1 MLFNKDD
8 FKVQRNVNTLITDLQ
23 RKILTKEKYKLEFLL
38 KTSPRVLEKLITTP
52 DGLSDWFADDVKVQD
67 DIYTFEWD
75 GNEEQARLLLYKMN
89 SKIRFQW
96 LEDEEEGLETY
107 FELSYIIDPMTN
119 SVILHITDFAN
130 PSDKEGNLALWNQ
143 AISELKRIIGA

>member
-1 MLFNKDD
+1 MG
-8 FKVQRNVNTLITDLQ
+8 
-23 RKILTKEKYKLEFLL
+23 LTKEKYKLEFLL

-96 LEDEEEGLETY
+96 LEDEEEGVETY

-130 PSDKEGNLALWNQ
+130 SSDKEGNLALWNQ

>member
-1 MLFNKDD
+1 MGSN
-8 FKVQRNVNTLITDLQ
+8 
-23 RKILTKEKYKLEFLL
+23 KEKYKLEFLL

-75 GNEEQARLLLYKMN
+75 GNEEQARLVLYKMN

-96 LEDEEEGLETY
+96 LEDEEEGLDTF
-107 FELSYIIDPMTN
+107 FELYYVVDPMTN

-143 AISELKRIIGA
+143 AINDLKRIIGA

>member
-1 MLFNKDD
+1 MG
-8 FKVQRNVNTLITDLQ
+8 
-23 RKILTKEKYKLEFLL
+23 LTKEKYKLEFLL

-107 FELSYIIDPMTN
+107 FELSYIIDPITN

>member
-1 MLFNKDD
+1 MGSN
-8 FKVQRNVNTLITDLQ
+8 
-23 RKILTKEKYKLEFLL
+23 KEKYKLEFLL

-52 DGLSDWFADDVKVQD
+52 DGLSDWFADDVKVND

-75 GNEEQARLLLYKMN
+75 GNEEQARLVLYKMN

-96 LEDEEEGLETY
+96 LEDEEEGLDTY
-107 FELSYIIDPMTN
+107 FELSYVVDPMTN
-119 SVILHITDFAN
+119 SVILHITDFAS

-143 AISELKRIIGA
+143 AINDLKRIIGA

>member
-1 MLFNKDD
+1 MGSN
-8 FKVQRNVNTLITDLQ
+8 
-23 RKILTKEKYKLEFLL
+23 KEKYKLEFLL

-52 DGLSDWFADDVKVQD
+52 DGLSDWFADDVKVND

-75 GNEEQARLLLYKMN
+75 GNEEQARLVLYKMN

-96 LEDEEEGLETY
+96 LEDEEEGLDTY
-107 FELSYIIDPMTN
+107 FELSYVIDPMTN
-119 SVILHITDFAN
+119 SVILHITDFAS

-143 AISELKRIIGA
+143 AINDLKRIIGA

>member
-1 MLFNKDD
+1 MG
-8 FKVQRNVNTLITDLQ
+8 
-23 RKILTKEKYKLEFLL
+23 LTKEKYKLEFLL

-96 LEDEEEGLETY
+96 LEDEEEDLETY

>member
-1 MLFNKDD
+1 MGSN
-8 FKVQRNVNTLITDLQ
+8 
-23 RKILTKEKYKLEFLL
+23 KEKYKLEFLL

-75 GNEEQARLLLYKMN
+75 GNEEQARLVLYKMN

-96 LEDEEEGLETY
+96 LEDEEEGLDTF
-107 FELSYIIDPMTN
+107 FELSYVVDPMTN

-143 AISELKRIIGA
+143 AINDLKRIIGA

>member
-1 MLFNKDD
+1 
-8 FKVQRNVNTLITDLQ
+8 
-23 RKILTKEKYKLEFLL
+23 
-38 KTSPRVLEKLITTP
+38 
-52 DGLSDWFADDVKVQD
+52 
-67 DIYTFEWD
+67 
-75 GNEEQARLLLYKMN
+75 MN

-107 FELSYIIDPMTN
+107 FELSYIIDPITN

>member
-1 MLFNKDD
+1 MG
-8 FKVQRNVNTLITDLQ
+8 
-23 RKILTKEKYKLEFLL
+23 LTKEKYKLEFLL

>member
-1 MLFNKDD
+1 MGSN
-8 FKVQRNVNTLITDLQ
+8 
-23 RKILTKEKYKLEFLL
+23 KEKYKLEFLL

-52 DGLSDWFADDVKVQD
+52 DGLSDWFADDVKVND

-75 GNEEQARLLLYKMN
+75 GNEEQARLVLYKMN
-89 SKIRFQW
+89 AKIRFQW

-107 FELSYIIDPMTN
+107 FELSYIVDPMTN
-119 SVILHITDFAN
+119 SVILHITDFAS

-143 AISELKRIIGA
+143 AVNDLKRIIGA

>member
-1 MLFNKDD
+1 MG
-8 FKVQRNVNTLITDLQ
+8 
-23 RKILTKEKYKLEFLL
+23 LTKEKYKLEFLL

-75 GNEEQARLLLYKMN
+75 GNEEQARLLFYKMN

-96 LEDEEEGLETY
+96 LEDEEEDLETY

>member
-1 MLFNKDD
+1 MGSN
-8 FKVQRNVNTLITDLQ
+8 
-23 RKILTKEKYKLEFLL
+23 KEKYKLEFLL

-52 DGLSDWFADDVKVQD
+52 DGLTDWFADDVKVND

-75 GNEEQARLLLYKMN
+75 GNEEQARLVLYKMN

-96 LEDEEEGLETY
+96 LEDEEEGLDTY
-107 FELSYIIDPMTN
+107 FELSFVVDPMTN
-119 SVILHITDFAN
+119 SVILHITDFAS

-143 AISELKRIIGA
+143 AINDLKRIIGA

>member
-1 MLFNKDD
+1 MG
-8 FKVQRNVNTLITDLQ
+8 
-23 RKILTKEKYKLEFLL
+23 LTKEKYKLEFLL

-75 GNEEQARLLLYKMN
+75 GNEEQARLLLYKLN

-119 SVILHITDFAN
+119 SVILYITDFAN

>member
-1 MLFNKDD
+1 MGSN
-8 FKVQRNVNTLITDLQ
+8 
-23 RKILTKEKYKLEFLL
+23 KEKYKLEFLL

-52 DGLSDWFADDVKVQD
+52 DGLTDWFADDVKVND

-75 GNEEQARLLLYKMN
+75 GNEEQARLVLYKMN

-96 LEDEEEGLETY
+96 LEDEEEGLDTY
-107 FELSYIIDPMTN
+107 FELSYVVDPMTN
-119 SVILHITDFAN
+119 SVILHITDFAS

-143 AISELKRIIGA
+143 AINDLKRIIGA

>member
-1 MLFNKDD
+1 MGSN
-8 FKVQRNVNTLITDLQ
+8 
-23 RKILTKEKYKLEFLL
+23 KEKYKLEFLL

-75 GNEEQARLLLYKMN
+75 GNEEQARLVLYKMN

-96 LEDEEEGLETY
+96 LEDEEEGLDTF
-107 FELSYIIDPMTN
+107 FELYYVVDPMTN
-119 SVILHITDFAN
+119 SVILHITDFAS

-143 AISELKRIIGA
+143 AINDLKRIIGA

>member
-1 MLFNKDD
+1 MG
-8 FKVQRNVNTLITDLQ
+8 
-23 RKILTKEKYKLEFLL
+23 LTKEKYKLEFLL

-130 PSDKEGNLALWNQ
+130 SSDKEGNLALWNQ

>member
-1 MLFNKDD
+1 MG
-8 FKVQRNVNTLITDLQ
+8 
-23 RKILTKEKYKLEFLL
+23 LTKEKYKLEFLL

-130 PSDKEGNLALWNQ
+130 PLDKEGNLALWNQ

>member
-1 MLFNKDD
+1 MG
-8 FKVQRNVNTLITDLQ
+8 
-23 RKILTKEKYKLEFLL
+23 LTKEKYKLEFLL

-75 GNEEQARLLLYKMN
+75 GNAEPARLLLYKMN

-96 LEDEEEGLETY
+96 LEDEEEDLETY